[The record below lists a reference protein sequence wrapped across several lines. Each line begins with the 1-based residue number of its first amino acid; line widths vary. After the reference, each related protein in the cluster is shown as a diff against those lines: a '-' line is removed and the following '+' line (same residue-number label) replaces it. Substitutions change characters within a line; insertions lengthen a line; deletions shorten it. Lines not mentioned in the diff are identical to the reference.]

1 MHIIMSIC
9 SLMAVG
15 CSSND
20 EPTFVAG
27 QPVTVDFAY
36 TFSSSANPSTTRQV
50 TEVVQP
56 NNAAQPRLPKT
67 MRIITMMDTNPSESE
82 FNWEAPVS
90 KSDPAARFYYT
101 NKCHINTGVNR
112 CLVYGKPADMS
123 NNVGVAPKVYNGV
136 INESFPV
143 SIATAGD
150 IQDINFSLVPIY
162 NIYNNENNLVI
173 PDDAST
179 LAGYLTDVANTTVAN
194 TTGWSASENTAIK
207 ELRQKFLNKG
217 NNLPGSAASVKAW
230 LGALAAAAEAMIT
243 SDSYSGQDAELLNAI
258 NSNATTAK
266 AALITSSVTYPR
278 SINLPDG
285 AAVLP
290 DGAAVLRWV
299 EGEKAFK
306 PQMYTTTTVDDINT
320 VSRFAYPASLYYF
333 VNSGISTSM
342 EAVDY
347 KAIYDNPNTTT
358 WEHVLGHFTDG
369 STVEGGT
376 RSVAL
381 TNPVQYA
388 VGQLQVNV
396 QASSATLKD
405 NDDRNVDLNTYSFPL
420 TGIIVG
426 GQRPVDYEFKQTKN
440 TDTEVKFLYD
450 SQVESGCYLS
460 TTSQLGCQTLVLQ
473 SYDGEDVDI
482 VLEFENNNDNLTFTG
497 VNGCYVYPHTRF
509 YLVGKIQWT
518 PKQNI
523 VDDKDK
529 RVFTKDHITTVNLT
543 VTTLKKAYNL
553 LPSLLTGHLELGIEV
568 SDWMAATPD
577 VVILK

>member
-1 MHIIMSIC
+1 
-9 SLMAVG
+9 MAVG

-56 NNAAQPRLPKT
+56 NNAAQPRLPET
-67 MRIITMMDTNPSESE
+67 MRIITMMDTNPSESD
-82 FNWEAPVS
+82 FNWEAPVP

-101 NKCHINTGVNR
+101 NNCQINTGVDR
-112 CLVYGKPADMS
+112 CLVYGKPADK
-123 NNVGVAPKVYNGV
+123 NKDGVATYVYNGV
-136 INESFPV
+136 ITENFPS
-143 SIATAGD
+143 SIANASD
-150 IQDINFSLVPIY
+150 IQAINFSLVPIY
-162 NIYNNENNLVI
+162 NNVYINNENNLVI
-173 PDDAST
+173 PTDAST
-179 LAGYLTDVANTTVAN
+179 LADYLTEVAN

-207 ELRQKFLNKG
+207 ELRQKFLNRG
-217 NNLPGSAASVKAW
+217 NDLPGSAASVKAW
-230 LGALAAAAEAMIT
+230 LKALADAASSMKAIYPQE
-243 SDSYSGQDAELLNAI
+243 SLLDDI
-258 NSNATTAK
+258 NSNATAK

-285 AAVLP
+285 AA
-290 DGAAVLRWV
+290 ALRWV
-299 EGEKAFK
+299 EVKSENAFK
-306 PQMYTTTTVDDINT
+306 PQMYTTTLDDINT

-333 VNSGISTSM
+333 VNSGINTST
-342 EAVDY
+342 EVVDY
-347 KAIYDNPNTTT
+347 AAVYANTTT
-358 WEHVLGHFTDG
+358 DPAKTAWEHVLDHFTDG

-405 NDDRNVDLNTYSFPL
+405 NDDHDVDLGTDNFPL
-420 TGIIVG
+420 KGIIVG
-426 GQRPVDYEFKQTKN
+426 GQRPVDYEFKQTEN
-440 TDTEVKFLYD
+440 TDTKVKFLYD
-450 SQVESGCYLS
+450 SQVETGCKLS
-460 TTSQLGCQTLVLQ
+460 TTSTLGCQTLVLQ

-482 VLEFENNNDNLTFTG
+482 VLEFENDNDNLIFTG

-509 YLVGKIQWT
+509 YLIGKIPAIPVQD
-518 PKQNI
+518 I

-529 RVFTKDHITTVNLT
+529 RVFTKDYITTVNLK

-568 SDWMAATPD
+568 SDWVAATPE

>member
-56 NNAAQPRLPKT
+56 NNASTFRLPQ
-67 MRIITMMDTNPSESE
+67 MLRIFTMMGTNPSESD
-82 FNWEAPVS
+82 FNWEASVP

-101 NKCHINTGVNR
+101 NNCQINTGVNR
-112 CLVYGKPADMS
+112 CLVYGKPVDK
-123 NNVGVAPKVYNGV
+123 NKDGVATYVYNGV
-136 INESFPV
+136 ITENFPS
-143 SIATAGD
+143 SIANASD
-150 IQDINFSLVPIY
+150 IQAINFSLVPIY
-162 NIYNNENNLVI
+162 NNEENNNLVI
-173 PDDAST
+173 PTDAST
-179 LAGYLTDVANTTVAN
+179 LADYLTEVAITD
-194 TTGWSASENTAIK
+194 GWSASGNAAIQ
-207 ELRQKFLNKG
+207 ELRQKFLNRG
-217 NNLPGSAASVKAW
+217 NDLPGSAASVKAW
-230 LGALAAAAEAMIT
+230 LGALAGAAQSLKNIGG
-243 SDSYSGQDAELLNAI
+243 YSEQETTLLTAI
-258 NSNATTAK
+258 ETKASTN

-285 AAVLP
+285 AA
-290 DGAAVLRWV
+290 ALRWV
-299 EGEKAFK
+299 EGDNAAFQ
-306 PQMYTTTTVDDINT
+306 PQMNTTTVDDINT

-347 KAIYDNPNTTT
+347 ATVYEKANTTT
-358 WEHVLGHFTDG
+358 DPDKTAWSYVLDNFTAG
-369 STVEGGT
+369 PTVEGGT

-396 QASSATLKD
+396 QASSETLKD
-405 NDDRNVDLNTYSFPL
+405 NNDMDVTLGTNFPL
-420 TGIIVG
+420 KGIIVG
-426 GQRPVDYEFKQTKN
+426 GQRPVDYEFKQTEN
-440 TDTEVKFLYD
+440 TDTKVKFLYD
-450 SQVESGCYLS
+450 SQVETCTLS
-460 TTSQLGCQTLVLQ
+460 TSSQLGCQTLVLQ

-482 VLEFENNNDNLTFTG
+482 VLEFENDNDNLTFTG

-509 YLVGKIQWT
+509 YLIGKIPAIPVQD
-518 PKQNI
+518 I

-529 RVFTKDHITTVNLT
+529 RVFTKDYITTVNLT
-543 VTTLKKAYNL
+543 VASLKKAYNL

-568 SDWMAATPD
+568 SDWVAATPE

>member
-56 NNAAQPRLPKT
+56 NNASTFRLPQ
-67 MRIITMMDTNPSESE
+67 MLRIFTMMGTNPSESD

-90 KSDPAARFYYT
+90 KSDPAALFYYT
-101 NKCHINTGVNR
+101 NNCQINTGVNR
-112 CLVYGKPADMS
+112 CLVYGKPVDK
-123 NNVGVAPKVYNGV
+123 NKDGVATYVYNGV
-136 INESFPV
+136 ITENFPS
-143 SIATAGD
+143 SIANASD
-150 IQDINFSLVPIY
+150 IQAINFSLVP
-162 NIYNNENNLVI
+162 IYNNENNLVI
-173 PDDAST
+173 PTDAST
-179 LAGYLTDVANTTVAN
+179 LAGYLTEVANTEE
-194 TTGWSASENTAIK
+194 WSASGNAAIQ
-207 ELRQKFLNKG
+207 ELRQKFLNRG
-217 NNLPGSAASVKAW
+217 NDLPGSAASVKAW
-230 LGALAAAAEAMIT
+230 LKALADAAQ
-243 SDSYSGQDAELLNAI
+243 SLKNSGGFSEQETTLLTTI
-258 NSNATTAK
+258 NTNATTK
-266 AALITSSVTYPR
+266 AEQITSTNPYPR

-285 AAVLP
+285 AA
-290 DGAAVLRWV
+290 ALRWV
-299 EGEKAFK
+299 EGDNAAFQ
-306 PQMYTTTTVDDINT
+306 PQMNTTTDDDINT

-333 VNSGISTSM
+333 VNSGINTSM
-342 EAVDY
+342 QVVDY
-347 KAIYDNPNTTT
+347 STIYASATTT
-358 WEHVLGHFTDG
+358 ADPDKTAWEHVLDNFTDG

-396 QASSATLKD
+396 QASSETLKD
-405 NDDRNVDLNTYSFPL
+405 NDDHDVNLGTDNFPL
-420 TGIIVG
+420 KGIIVG
-426 GQRPVDYEFKQTKN
+426 GQRPVDYEFKQTEN
-440 TDTEVKFLYD
+440 TDTKVKFLYD
-450 SQVESGCYLS
+450 SQVETCTLS
-460 TTSQLGCQTLVLQ
+460 TSSQLGCQTLVLQ

-509 YLVGKIQWT
+509 YLVGKIQVM
-518 PKQNI
+518 PEQNI
-523 VDDKDK
+523 SDDKDK
-529 RVFTKDHITTVNLT
+529 RVFTKDYITTVNLT
-543 VTTLKKAYNL
+543 VTSLKKAYNL

-568 SDWMAATPD
+568 SDWVAATPD